1 MSVGKPTKG
10 EMAEL
15 PTLNFDHFEIL
26 RAIGKGSFG
35 KVCIVE
41 KKDSRQMYA
50 MKYMQ
55 KSRCIERDALKN
67 VLREMEILTTLEHP
81 FLVNLWFSFQDEED
95 LFMVSDLL
103 LGGDLRYH
111 LGQDV
116 KFSEN
121 SIKLFACE
129 IGSALEYLQSERIIH
144 RDIKP
149 ENILLDE
156 EGHAH
161 ITDFNIAATM
171 HDKKLASS
179 LSGTKPYIAPE
190 VYLCSL
196 GECPGYSYPVDW
208 WSLGVTLYEVMSRCR
223 PYDIHSGTTPREVR
237 SMVMNSTLSTPIPPK
252 CSEQLSVLF
261 QRLLCINP
269 EERITTV
276 KKLKSVPCISRYNF
290 AMILEK
296 QIRPPFTPPKDRLN
310 CDPTFELEEMIV
322 EPNPLHRKPRRLA
335 KQRSL
340 QRTSMTIEDTELN
353 RQLQQFKCY
362 NREKELERKEME
374 RKEHDWEQE
383 LIKAMNASTIPAI
396 VPTMVTDRG
405 GDLLTVPM
413 ITNERRRSSC
423 KLNISPVSI
432 QARLCAAAAAAAQT
446 SSEGGS

>member
-1 MSVGKPTKG
+1 MKK
-10 EMAEL
+10 
-15 PTLNFDHFEIL
+15 IL
-26 RAIGKGSFG
+26 KSIIFIQYSFT
-35 KVCIVE
+35 C
-41 KKDSRQMYA
+41 S
-50 MKYMQ
+50 
-55 KSRCIERDALKN
+55 L
-67 VLREMEILTTLEHP
+67 
-81 FLVNLWFSFQDEED
+81 
-95 LFMVSDLL
+95 
-103 LGGDLRYH
+103 
-111 LGQDV
+111 
-116 KFSEN
+116 
-121 SIKLFACE
+121 
-129 IGSALEYLQSERIIH
+129 

-161 ITDFNIAATM
+161 ITDFNIAATL
-171 HDKKLASS
+171 HGKKLASS

-196 GECPGYSYPVDW
+196 GECAGYSYPVDW

-237 SMVMNSTLSTPIPPK
+237 SMLMNSTASTAIPPK
-252 CSEQLSVLF
+252 CSEQLSLLF

-269 EERITTV
+269 DERITTV
-276 KKLKSVPCISRYNF
+276 KKLKSIPCISRYNF
-290 AMILEK
+290 GMILEK

-340 QRTSMTIEDTELN
+340 RTSMTIEDTEVS
-353 RQLQQFKCY
+353 RQLQHFKCY
-362 NREKELERKEME
+362 NREKELERREME

-396 VPTMVTDRG
+396 VPAMVTDRDG
-405 GDLLTVPM
+405 GGELLTVPIM
-413 ITNERRRSSC
+413 TTERRRSSC

-432 QARLCAAAAAAAQT
+432 QTRLLSAQT
-446 SSEGGS
+446 DNGS

>member
-1 MSVGKPTKG
+1 MGVGHSNKQDRSCPLDG
-10 EMAEL
+10 EV
-15 PTLNFDHFEIL
+15 NFNHFEIL

-116 KFSEN
+116 KFNEN
-121 SIKLFACE
+121 CIKLFACE

-161 ITDFNIAATM
+161 ITDFNIAATLI
-171 HDKKLASS
+171 DKKVATS

-196 GECPGYSYPVDW
+196 GECPGYSYAVDW
-208 WSLGVTLYEVMSRCR
+208 WSLGVTLYEIMSRCR
-223 PYDIHSGTTPREVR
+223 PYDIHSNTSPREVR
-237 SMVMNSTLSTPIPPK
+237 TMIMNSTSTTPIPPR
-252 CSEQLSVLF
+252 CSDQLGILF
-261 QRLLCINP
+261 QKLLCINP
-269 EERITTV
+269 EERITNV

-290 AMILEK
+290 GMILEK
-296 QIRPPFTPPKDRLN
+296 QIKPSFTPPKDRLN

-340 QRTSMTIEDTELN
+340 RNSTSSEDTEIN
-353 RQLQQFKCY
+353 RQLQQFKFY
-362 NREKELERKEME
+362 NRERELERREME

-396 VPTMVTDRG
+396 VPTMVVGTDKA
-405 GDLLTVPM
+405 DLLTVPM
-413 ITNERRRSSC
+413 IQSERRRSSCC

-432 QARLCAAAAAAAQT
+432 QTRLSATAQAE
-446 SSEGGS
+446 SS

>member
-1 MSVGKPTKG
+1 
-10 EMAEL
+10 
-15 PTLNFDHFEIL
+15 
-26 RAIGKGSFG
+26 
-35 KVCIVE
+35 
-41 KKDSRQMYA
+41 MYA

-111 LGQDV
+111 LDQDV

-161 ITDFNIAATM
+161 ITDFNIAATLK
-171 HDKKLASS
+171 DKKLATS

-190 VYLCSL
+190 IYLCSL
-196 GECPGYSYPVDW
+196 GECPGYSFAVDW

-223 PYDIHSGTTPREVR
+223 PYDIHSVTSPREVK
-237 SMVMNSTLSTPIPPK
+237 SLIFNSTNSTTIPPK
-252 CSEQLSVLF
+252 CSENLGILF
-261 QRLLCINP
+261 QKLLCINP
-269 EERITTV
+269 DERITNV
-276 KKLKSVPCISRYNF
+276 KKLKSIACISRYNF
-290 AMILEK
+290 GMILEK
-296 QIRPPFTPPKDRLN
+296 QIKPPFTPAKDRLN

-340 QRTSMTIEDTELN
+340 RISTSIEDSEVN
-353 RQLQQFKCY
+353 RQLQQFQCY
-362 NREKELERKEME
+362 NRERELLRREME
-374 RKEHDWEQE
+374 RKEHDWEEE
-383 LIKAMNASTIPAI
+383 LIKAMNASTIPAL
-396 VPTMVTDRG
+396 VPAMVVNENKS
-405 GDLLTVPM
+405 DLLTVPM
-413 ITNERRRSSC
+413 IQGERRRSSC
-423 KLNISPVSI
+423 CKLNITPDSI
-432 QARLCAAAAAAAQT
+432 QARLLAATHADI
-446 SSEGGS
+446 S

>member
-1 MSVGKPTKG
+1 MGVGHSNRQDRSCPLDG
-10 EMAEL
+10 DV
-15 PTLNFDHFEIL
+15 NFDHFEIL

-41 KKDSRQMYA
+41 KKNSRQMYA

-129 IGSALEYLQSERIIH
+129 IGSALEYLQSEHIVH

-156 EGHAH
+156 E
-161 ITDFNIAATM
+161 
-171 HDKKLASS
+171 
-179 LSGTKPYIAPE
+179 APE

-196 GECPGYSYPVDW
+196 GECAGYSYPVDW

-237 SMVMNSTLSTPIPPK
+237 SMLMNSTASTAIPPK
-252 CSEQLSVLF
+252 CSEQLSLLF

-269 EERITTV
+269 DERITTV
-276 KKLKSVPCISRYNF
+276 KKLKSIPCISRYNF
-290 AMILEK
+290 GMILEK

-340 QRTSMTIEDTELN
+340 RTSMTIEDTEVS
-353 RQLQQFKCY
+353 RQLQHFKCY
-362 NREKELERKEME
+362 NREKELERREME

-396 VPTMVTDRG
+396 VPAMVTDRDGG
-405 GDLLTVPM
+405 GDLLTVPIM
-413 ITNERRRSSC
+413 TTERRRSSC

-432 QARLCAAAAAAAQT
+432 QTRLLSAQT
-446 SSEGGS
+446 DNGS

>member
-1 MSVGKPTKG
+1 MGVGHSNRQDRSCPLDG
-10 EMAEL
+10 DV
-15 PTLNFDHFEIL
+15 NFDHFEIL

-41 KKDSRQMYA
+41 KKNSRQMYA

-129 IGSALEYLQSERIIH
+129 IGSALEYLQSEHIVH

-161 ITDFNIAATM
+161 ITDFNIAATL
-171 HDKKLASS
+171 HGKKLASS

-196 GECPGYSYPVDW
+196 GECAGYSYPVDW

-237 SMVMNSTLSTPIPPK
+237 SMLINSTASTAIPPK

-276 KKLKSVPCISRYNF
+276 KKLKSIPCISRYNF
-290 AMILEK
+290 GMILEK

-340 QRTSMTIEDTELN
+340 RTSMTIEDTETS
-353 RQLQQFKCY
+353 RQLQHFKCY
-362 NREKELERKEME
+362 NREKELERREME

-396 VPTMVTDRG
+396 VPAMVTDRDGG
-405 GDLLTVPM
+405 GDLLTVPIM
-413 ITNERRRSSC
+413 STERRRSSC

-432 QARLCAAAAAAAQT
+432 QTRLFSAQADT
-446 SSEGGS
+446 GS

>member
-1 MSVGKPTKG
+1 MGVGHSNRQDRSCPLDG
-10 EMAEL
+10 DV
-15 PTLNFDHFEIL
+15 NFDHFEIL

-41 KKDSRQMYA
+41 KKNSRQMYA

-67 VLREMEILTTLEHP
+67 VLREMEILTKLEHP

-129 IGSALEYLQSERIIH
+129 IGSALEYLQSEHIVH

-161 ITDFNIAATM
+161 ITDFNIAATL
-171 HDKKLASS
+171 HGKKLASS

-196 GECPGYSYPVDW
+196 GECAGYSYPVDW

-223 PYDIHSGTTPREVR
+223 PYDIHSSTTPREVR
-237 SMVMNSTLSTPIPPK
+237 SMLMNSSASTAIPPK
-252 CSEQLSVLF
+252 CSDQLSELF

-269 EERITTV
+269 EKRITTV
-276 KKLKSVPCISRYNF
+276 KKLKSIPCISRYNF
-290 AMILEK
+290 GMILEK

-322 EPNPLHRKPRRLA
+322 EPNPLHQKPRRLA

-340 QRTSMTIEDTELN
+340 RTSMTNEDTEVN
-353 RQLQQFKCY
+353 RQLQNFKCY
-362 NREKELERKEME
+362 NREKELERREME

-396 VPTMVTDRG
+396 VPTMVTDRDG
-405 GDLLTVPM
+405 GSDLLTVPM
-413 ITNERRRSSC
+413 MATERRRSSC

-432 QARLCAAAAAAAQT
+432 QTRLLSTPAD
-446 SSEGGS
+446 SGS